1 MLVLTRKQNEGIL
14 IGDEITVSVISVD
27 GDKVRLGIEA
37 PRSIRVIR
45 QELTAEVGLENRM
58 AARSAFFTLSL
69 NKPEDDG

>member
-1 MLVLTRKQNEGIL
+1 M

-58 AARSAFFTLSL
+58 AAQSAFFTLSL
-69 NKPEDDG
+69 NKSESEG